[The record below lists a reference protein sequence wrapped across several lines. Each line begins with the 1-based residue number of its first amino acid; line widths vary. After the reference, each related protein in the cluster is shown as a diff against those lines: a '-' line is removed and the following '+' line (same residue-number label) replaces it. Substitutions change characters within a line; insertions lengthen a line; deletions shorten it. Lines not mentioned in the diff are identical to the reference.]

1 MKTIAFS
8 FLLLFTTLTVVVC
21 TYYLWQDADFEVSV
35 SIEEEEEEGKTTES
49 SVSFQV
55 FFNADNLLLDLLS
68 NEETKAISNI
78 DVKIHYEDVSLN
90 RLFSPPDVM

>member
-1 MKTIAFS
+1 MVSAYF
-8 FLLLFTTLTVVVC
+8 
-21 TYYLWQDADFEVSV
+21 LWQDTDFEVSM

-68 NEETKAISNI
+68 NEETKAISKI
-78 DVKIHYEDVSLN
+78 DIKKHYEDVSLN